1 MSFRGQA
8 QYLRIHAPGGAD
20 YQLWQNFYVNQNVT
34 VSSKSYSFFPF
45 TCDGITETSAL
56 GGQSIQ
62 VRFPATSL
70 AVNALQDASR
80 LKYLCELNVYE
91 FDTRL
96 GVASPQSAQILIA
109 SFVGYVSRMNGSFT
123 ALRVELGSTLAPIGA
138 QIPPLTASNA
148 LVGVPIQI

>member
-8 QYLRIHAPGGAD
+8 QYLRVYAPGGAD

-34 VSSKSYSFFPF
+34 VSSKTYSFFPF

-56 GGQSIQ
+56 GGRSIQ
-62 VRFPATSL
+62 VKFPATSL
-70 AVNALQDASR
+70 AVNAFQDASR

-96 GVASPQSAQILIA
+96 GVAIPQSAQILIA

-138 QIPPLTASNA
+138 QIPPLTATNA

>member
-8 QYLRIHAPGGAD
+8 QYLRIYASGGAD
-20 YQLWQNFYVNQNVT
+20 YQLWQNFYVNQTVT
-34 VSSKSYSFFPF
+34 VSAKAYTFFPF
-45 TCDGITETSAL
+45 ACDGITETSAL
-56 GGQSIQ
+56 GGRSIQ
-62 VRFPATSL
+62 VKFPATSL

-80 LKYLCELNVYE
+80 LKYLCELSVYE

-96 GVASPQSAQILIA
+96 GISSPQSGQTLIA
-109 SFVGYVSRMNGSFT
+109 SFLGYVSRMNGSFT

-148 LVGVPIQI
+148 LVGVPLQI

>member
-8 QYLRIHAPGGAD
+8 QYLRVYASGGAD

-56 GGQSIQ
+56 GGRSIQ
-62 VRFPATSL
+62 VKFPATSL
-70 AVNALQDASR
+70 AVNAFQDASR

-96 GVASPQSAQILIA
+96 GVASPQSGQILIA

-138 QIPPLTASNA
+138 QIPPLTATNA

>member
-8 QYLRIHAPGGAD
+8 QYLRIYAPGGAD
-20 YQLWQNFYVNQNVT
+20 YQRWQNFYVNQNVT
-34 VSSKSYSFFPF
+34 VSSKSYRFFPF

-123 ALRVELGSTLAPIGA
+123 ALKVELGSTLAPIGA

>member
-8 QYLRIHAPGGAD
+8 QYLRIYASGGAD

-45 TCDGITETSAL
+45 ARDGITETSAL
-56 GGQSIQ
+56 GGRSIQ
-62 VRFPATSL
+62 VKFPATSL
-70 AVNALQDASR
+70 AVNAFQDASR

-138 QIPPLTASNA
+138 QIPPLTSTNA